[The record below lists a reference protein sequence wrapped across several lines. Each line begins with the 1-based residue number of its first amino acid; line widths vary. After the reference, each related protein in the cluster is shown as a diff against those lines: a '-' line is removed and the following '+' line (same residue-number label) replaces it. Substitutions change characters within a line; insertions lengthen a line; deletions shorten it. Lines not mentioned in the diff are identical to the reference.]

1 MEDRQ
6 NPPYQIQRYR
16 PLILMI
22 GLALSLGIV
31 LAAFEHKSYIKAPIV
46 FTTQSTDHYTPIIP
60 RTVIEPPKPHQSQVP
75 LLVPIED
82 DVDIDEP
89 IIDFEWEYDENQAIE
104 DVYFEPDDPEKP
116 AETELIL
123 ILEKEASFPGGPNA
137 WMSYLR
143 KNIKYPKHASRAGI
157 EGRVFL
163 QFTVDTNGTLSDIQV
178 IRGIGGGCDE
188 EAIRV
193 LKNSPNW
200 NPGKQRGRPVKS
212 RRTIAI
218 VFKLR

>member
-1 MEDRQ
+1 MESRQ

-22 GLALSLGIV
+22 GLTLSLGIV
-31 LAAFEHKSYIKAPIV
+31 LAAFEHKSYMKDTIV
-46 FTTQSTDHYTPIIP
+46 FATQSTDIYTPIIP
-60 RTVIEPPKPHQSQVP
+60 RTVIEPPKPPQSQVP

-89 IIDFEWEYDENQAIE
+89 IIDFEWEYDENRAIE
-104 DVYFEPDDPEKP
+104 DVYFEPDDPEKST
-116 AETELIL
+116 ETELIL

-143 KNIKYPKHASRAGI
+143 KNFKYPKHASRAGI

-163 QFTVDTNGTLSDIQV
+163 QFTVDSNGTLSDIQV